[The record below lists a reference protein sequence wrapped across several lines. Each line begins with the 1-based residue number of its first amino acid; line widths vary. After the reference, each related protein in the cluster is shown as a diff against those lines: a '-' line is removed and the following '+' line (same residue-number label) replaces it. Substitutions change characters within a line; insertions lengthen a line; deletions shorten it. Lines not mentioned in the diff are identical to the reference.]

1 MDIRILGAHNC
12 ESEDSRFVSLLVDD
26 VLALDAGALTSSL
39 SWQSQLKLE
48 AILITHQ
55 HYDHIRDVPAIA
67 INHFFRNASINI
79 FTAQGVYDTLI
90 THILNSQTYPNFFK
104 FPKASPSLIFSVA
117 EPYRVMQIG
126 DYSILPVPVNHGDM
140 ALGYQVTAPDGKTLF
155 YSGDTGAGLSDC
167 WEHISPQLLLIEV
180 TAPSSEQDFATQSE
194 HLTPAMLAEE
204 LRNFRE
210 LNDYLPEIIV
220 VHMNPQ
226 LEAEIVAELAEIA
239 NQLNVSIT
247 PAREGMQV
255 HL

>member
-12 ESEDSRFVSLLVDD
+12 ESADTRLASLLVDD

-39 SWQSQLKLE
+39 SLQSQLKLK
-48 AILITHQ
+48 AVLITHR
-55 HYDHIRDVPAIA
+55 HYDHIRDIPLIA
-67 INHFFRNASINI
+67 INRFFQNVPISI
-79 FTAQGVYDTLI
+79 FSTRSVYDTL
-90 THILNSQTYPNFFK
+90 TNHLLNGQTYPDFFK
-104 FPKASPSLIFSVA
+104 FPAEKPSLMFTEV
-117 EPYRVMQIG
+117 EPYRPVQIE
-126 DYSILPVPVNHGDM
+126 DYSILPVPVNH
-140 ALGYQVTAPDGKTLF
+140 ASTAVGYQVTAPDGKVMF
-155 YSGDTGAGLSDC
+155 YTGDTGAGLSAC
-167 WEHISPQLLLIEV
+167 WEQISPQLLIIEV
-180 TAPSSEQDFATQSE
+180 TAPSSENDFATQSG